1 MRSAGCAAAVRRRST
16 LDVLHRQEGFALGVT
31 EVMNPADVRVR
42 DLARDAHVVVESCQ
56 RRRVGRRRCRQE
68 LQGDRLPERQV
79 IGAIHL
85 AHSTAAEE
93 PDDAVTTGE
102 DGARGSGRAVW
113 R

>member
-1 MRSAGCAAAVRRRST
+1 
-16 LDVLHRQEGFALGVT
+16 
-31 EVMNPADVRVR
+31 MNPADVRVR